1 MASLFLRVTK
11 KWAKVAKTRW
21 WKKVARMSNKR
32 ACTTKKMIRMMM
44 PSPTLPTIT
53 MPTLTPTRKMERK
66 KQTLLTKT

>member
-1 MASLFLRVTK
+1 
-11 KWAKVAKTRW
+11 
-21 WKKVARMSNKR
+21 MSNKR

-44 PSPTLPTIT
+44 PSPTLLTIT